1 MRIKQ
6 IIFPAMC
13 CLPLL
18 SGCTSYQSSSMAAWQ
33 IKPVTSIRDS
43 TAEPEAY
50 YQLGRYFQ
58 GQNRFE
64 QAAHAYHKALAANK
78 NFVEARN
85 GLGVIYSM
93 QGKYAEA
100 IEVLKVAVQ
109 QSPKSAHIYNNLG
122 YAYYLHGDNK
132 EAVAAL
138 QEAAKLDPRNQR
150 ALNNLGLAYAR
161 AGDNA
166 DSIVALTKAI
176 KAPETALST
185 PETASRIASQSP
197 TGNPGLS
204 AAPSASQSLALPG
217 GVITRTS
224 APMIPRIESQIK
236 AVEVAPNVYELREQ
250 HALPVQSA
258 DASDTSPVKLEI
270 ANGNGITGMAKRV
283 KQFLHGQGYATER
296 LTNQKPFKV
305 QITQIQYRNGHQ
317 QEARRLQSSL
327 PKQSSLV
334 QNDKMHTNINVRLVL
349 GRDIA
354 ENIAFFDGKR
364 DKIQLALNER

>member
-6 IIFPAMC
+6 IIFPAVC

-18 SGCTSYQSSSMAAWQ
+18 SGCTSYPSSSMAAWQ

-43 TAEPEAY
+43 TEEPGAY

-58 GQNRFE
+58 GQNRYE
-64 QAAHAYHKALAANK
+64 QAAQAYRKALAADK

-100 IEVLKVAVQ
+100 IEVLKIAVQ

-122 YAYYLHGDNK
+122 YAYYLRGQNK

-138 QEAAKLDPRNQR
+138 QEAAKLDPSNQR
-150 ALNNLGLAYAR
+150 ALNNLGLAYAK

-176 KAPETALST
+176 KASETTLAAPPRT
-185 PETASRIASQSP
+185 GRNAPQSP
-197 TGNPGLS
+197 ADQS
-204 AAPSASQSLALPG
+204 DRSVAAAPQSMALPG
-217 GVITRTS
+217 GVITRTL
-224 APMIPRIESQIK
+224 APMIPRVASQIK
-236 AVEVAPNVYELREQ
+236 AVQIAPNVYELSEP
-250 HALPVQSA
+250 HALPVKVA
-258 DASDTSPVKLEI
+258 DAGSTDPIKLEI
-270 ANGNGITGMAKRV
+270 ANGNGVTGMAKRV
-283 KQFLHGQGYATER
+283 KQFLHGQGYVTER

-317 QEARRLQSSL
+317 LEAQRLQSSL
-327 PKQSSLV
+327 PKQSRLIES
-334 QNDKMHTNINVRLVL
+334 DKMHANINVRLVL
-349 GRDIA
+349 GRDITA
-354 ENIAFFDGKR
+354 NVAFFEGKQ
-364 DKIQLALNER
+364 DKIRLAFNER